1 MSDVMESL
9 VRDVNGIEF
18 HINVVLFG
26 GAEAMFREQ
35 WEHCDEHKG
44 GVTITNPEADRN
56 SWTYY
61 RPLQVSLSE
70 LTADYAKQG
79 RENPSREAYDS
90 LQRQLLRDL
99 YAGDYGFVYS
109 ARVGDEWVTTG
120 ETCGFGFDWAAADG
134 ISLEEI
140 ARELWEGHC
149 EDEAVQNVAAVCKRL
164 VEKADQLREVAALLE
179 DKA

>member
-1 MSDVMESL
+1 M
-9 VRDVNGIEF
+9 
-18 HINVVLFG
+18 
-26 GAEAMFREQ
+26 
-35 WEHCDEHKG
+35 
-44 GVTITNPEADRN
+44 
-56 SWTYY
+56 
-61 RPLQVSLSE
+61 SLSE

-120 ETCGFGFDWAAADG
+120 ETCGFGFDWADADG

>member
-1 MSDVMESL
+1 MSTKMVLVGPDYIEVEAVESVTPRMAAL
-9 VRDVNGIEF
+9 AAMP
-18 HINVVLFG
+18 FG
-26 GAEAMFREQ
+26 P
-35 WEHCDEHKG
+35 D
-44 GVTITNPEADRN
+44 N
-56 SWTYY
+56 
-61 RPLQVSLSE
+61 
-70 LTADYAKQG
+70 YAKQG

-120 ETCGFGFDWAAADG
+120 ETCGFGFDWADADG

>member
-79 RENPSREAYDS
+79 R
-90 LQRQLLRDL
+90 
-99 YAGDYGFVYS
+99 
-109 ARVGDEWVTTG
+109 
-120 ETCGFGFDWAAADG
+120 GFGFDWADADG

-140 ARELWEGHC
+140 ARELWEEHC
-149 EDEAVQNVAAVCKRL
+149 EGEAVQNVAAVCKRL

>member
-90 LQRQLLRDL
+90 LQRQLLR
-99 YAGDYGFVYS
+99 
-109 ARVGDEWVTTG
+109 
-120 ETCGFGFDWAAADG
+120 
-134 ISLEEI
+134 
-140 ARELWEGHC
+140 
-149 EDEAVQNVAAVCKRL
+149 RL